1 MIINEEISIAMVHY
15 WRVSTGSWID
25 PELINQQ
32 GFQSSTARRYK
43 PHFMG
48 SGNITTTELSR
59 NPAGWCPP
67 VMWTLVYNPHE
78 YYSYCISA
86 INHRFNGSYVNPNWT
101 RFTSL
106 GHHLVPWIL
115 QDPDPGM
122 NPLPNPWDTINGSQL
137 SDLCLPWHHIIS
149 QVSTTVFVDEITISA
164 DYVTNYNQYNDHN
177 LDLPIT
183 LW

>member
-1 MIINEEISIAMVHY
+1 MNTDISPTKTI
-15 WRVSTGSWID
+15 VS
-25 PELINQQ
+25 
-32 GFQSSTARRYK
+32 Y
-43 PHFMG
+43 
-48 SGNITTTELSR
+48 
-59 NPAGWCPP
+59 
-67 VMWTLVYNPHE
+67 
-78 YYSYCISA
+78 
-86 INHRFNGSYVNPNWT
+86 GSYVNPNWT

-149 QVSTTVFVDEITISA
+149 QVSTTVFVDEITIFA
-164 DYVTNYNQYNDHN
+164 DYVTNCNQYNHHN